1 MLEPDK
7 GESEG
12 QIFLPEA
19 EVRKRFLQRDGI
31 KKRGGGVS
39 WGVGGN
45 SGGHGSSLELSKVYL
60 KLSDLLIQ
68 VRTDQRRDN
77 APDCSCIIKVRNS

>member
-31 KKRGGGVS
+31 KKGGVKQ
-39 WGVGGN
+39 GVGCN
-45 SGGHGSSLELSKVYL
+45 SWGHGSSLKLSKVYL

-77 APDCSCIIKVRNS
+77 PPDCTCIIKVRHS